1 MKFKMPIKQ
10 IVISGTHNG
19 TFDVQV
25 GCARFAYENPVDLL
39 EAIEEYLEDPETIE
53 KQYNQFMAELSQ
65 RELEMGR
72 AMDRPNLNPEPAIR
86 VEPGPSVTGQT
97 SQEMNRLHRRQD

>member
-1 MKFKMPIKQ
+1 MKFKAPIKQ

-19 TFDVQV
+19 VFEVQV

-39 EAIEEYLEDPETIE
+39 EAIGEYLEDPQGIE

-72 AMDRPNLNPEPAIR
+72 VMQQPPPQPPTVRGE
-86 VEPGPSVTGQT
+86 VSGPTVAG
-97 SQEMNRLHRRQD
+97 SQELNRLHRRQD